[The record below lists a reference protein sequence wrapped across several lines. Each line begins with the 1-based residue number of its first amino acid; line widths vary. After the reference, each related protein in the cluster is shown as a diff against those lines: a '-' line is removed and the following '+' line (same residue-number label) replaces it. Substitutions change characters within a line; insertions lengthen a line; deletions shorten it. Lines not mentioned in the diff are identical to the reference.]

1 MKKLNQNFFRQETM
15 KVAVG
20 LLGKVLVRHL
30 KGTLLK
36 GVIIETE
43 AYLGLEDPCCH
54 SFNGRFTDRTK
65 VMYCRG
71 GCTYVYF
78 TYGMHYC
85 FNIVTAQK
93 GQPEAV
99 LIRALKPIE
108 GVSIMKQN
116 RKFLNSN
123 LKLKDLTNG
132 PAKLCQALQIDKNL
146 NGVSLSGDQI
156 YIEDR
161 KNIPSDQITTSQ
173 RIGLPVSEPAS
184 YLPLRFC
191 MKYGCRYLGIFAFFY
206 SPSLLFF

>member
-1 MKKLNQNFFRQETM
+1 MKKLNQNFFRQETT
-15 KVAVG
+15 KVAVE
-20 LLGKVLVRHL
+20 LLGKVLVRRL
-30 KGTLLK
+30 RGNFLK

-65 VMYCRG
+65 VMYRTG
-71 GCTYVYF
+71 GCAYVYF

-99 LIRALKPIE
+99 LIRAVKPIE
-108 GVSIMKQN
+108 GISIMKQN

-123 LKLKDLTNG
+123 LELKDLTNG
-132 PAKLCQALQIDKNL
+132 PAKLCQAFKIDKTL
-146 NGVSLSGDQI
+146 NGENLSGDCI
-156 YIEDR
+156 YIENR
-161 KNIPSDQITTSQ
+161 KSIPQDQVVVSE

-184 YLPLRFC
+184 YWPLRFC
-191 MKYGCRYLGIFAFFY
+191 IK
-206 SPSLLFF
+206 